1 MGNFSN
7 QVLAS
12 LQADEAE
19 SDHQNAPHAPSSNEK
34 RIDPAHPSSRFS
46 NLRRGM
52 KQMEE
57 LNGHDLSILI
67 PILARTSLALRQG
80 CKEGLEGVQ
89 AYVDDVNSTRWSF
102 VPLLG
107 KKGRT
112 DLPDIEAIRVS
123 LQERLVKFQETER
136 RELVE
141 GPFGKYFGQREK
153 SEKMGMEER
162 GGSHTSSRSLFLCFV
177 FTYVAV
183 SRLSSPSSQ
192 AC

>member
-12 LQADEAE
+12 LEADEAE
-19 SDHQNAPHAPSSNEK
+19 SAHQNTLPAPSLDEK
-34 RIDPAHPSSRFS
+34 RTDPAQPSSRFS
-46 NLRRGM
+46 NLRREM
-52 KQMEE
+52 KQTEE
-57 LNGHDLSILI
+57 SNGHDLSILI

-107 KKGRT
+107 KKERT
-112 DLPDIEAIRVS
+112 NLPDIEAIRVS
-123 LQERLVKFQETER
+123 LQERLAKFRETER

-141 GPFGKYFGQREK
+141 GPFGKYFEQREK
-153 SEKMGMEER
+153 SEKTGMEGR
-162 GGSHTSSRSLFLCFV
+162 GGLHISSRSLFLCFV
-177 FTYVAV
+177 FTYVSV
-183 SRLSSPSSQ
+183 SCFGSLPSQ